1 VQNMLPSRGF
11 GSWSPAARSAGAGEQ
26 RRFGR

>member
-11 GSWSPAARSAGAGEQ
+11 GWDHPLPGSAGAGEQ